1 MNTEAIKDSADI
13 PKIKESP
20 RSKSFNFSLDG
31 NLGLQIGFLSG
42 LGGILYYLF
51 PTHVLHNG
59 SNCHYPTGVSC
70 ISWCIFVLSFHLS

>member
-1 MNTEAIKDSADI
+1 MKTEAIKDFTDL
-13 PKIKESP
+13 PEIKESP

-51 PTHVLHNG
+51 
-59 SNCHYPTGVSC
+59 SC
-70 ISWCIFVLSFHLS
+70 TCPL

>member
-1 MNTEAIKDSADI
+1 MVLPYTHGAIKTSAVRGVYPLMNTQAINDITDI
-13 PKIKESP
+13 PEIKESP

-51 PTHVLHNG
+51 
-59 SNCHYPTGVSC
+59 SC
-70 ISWCIFVLSFHLS
+70 TCPS

>member
-1 MNTEAIKDSADI
+1 MNTEANKDSADI
-13 PKIKESP
+13 PKIKESL

-51 PTHVLHNG
+51 
-59 SNCHYPTGVSC
+59 SC
-70 ISWCIFVLSFHLS
+70 TCPS

>member
-13 PKIKESP
+13 PKIKERP
-20 RSKSFNFSLDG
+20 HSKSFNFSLDG

-51 PTHVLHNG
+51 
-59 SNCHYPTGVSC
+59 SC
-70 ISWCIFVLSFHLS
+70 TCPS